1 MDIVF
6 TGQDWG
12 GYNEF
17 DMYGDEASFLNNKI
31 HVSSFQIMTVV
42 VLLGLLGAIIDA
54 ALSVS
59 SAVFQI
65 YASNPSLTEKELRKS
80 GNNIGR
86 DILGTTVNTLF
97 LPELENHFSCL

>member
-1 MDIVF
+1 M
-6 TGQDWG
+6 
-12 GYNEF
+12 
-17 DMYGDEASFLNNKI
+17 NNKI

-42 VLLGLLGAIIDA
+42 VLLGLLGAIIDT

-65 YASNPSLTEKELRKS
+65 YASNPSLAEKELRKS

-97 LPELENHFSCL
+97 FAGIGESLLLFMMCQCMDI